1 MYIEDAVQAV
11 YELYRHL
18 PSEKDSPKISEIV
31 NVASR
36 DTRVLRSF
44 VEEVWKEAGG
54 RGSLEYG
61 SFVQA
66 KEGALSVRPSVEKLA
81 ALTGGFKEA
90 YSFSQGIRQML
101 P

>member
-18 PSEKDSPKISEIV
+18 PSEKDSLKISEIV

-44 VEEVWKEAGG
+44 VEEVWNTAPLS
-54 RGSLEYG
+54 RQRRVLCLYG
-61 SFVQA
+61 
-66 KEGALSVRPSVEKLA
+66 
-81 ALTGGFKEA
+81 
-90 YSFSQGIRQML
+90 L